1 MDVAVVVMSV
11 EVACSTTHVGQT
23 MLGNCLV
30 LDRAFHGRMTH
41 QRLLSDAW
49 AYHEQVQL
57 DQYLHPYG
65 PRRNDLVALVE
76 QNLKVPVCSQ
86 LD

>member
-1 MDVAVVVMSV
+1 MDVAVVEMSV

-23 MLGNCLV
+23 SLGNCQV

-41 QRLLSDAW
+41 RKLLSDAW
-49 AYHEQVQL
+49 AYRAQVQL
-57 DQYLHPYG
+57 DPHLPPWDLQKNG
-65 PRRNDLVALVE
+65 LVALVE

-86 LD
+86 PD

>member
-1 MDVAVVVMSV
+1 MDVEVVEMSV

-23 MLGNCLV
+23 SLGNCQV
-30 LDRAFHGRMTH
+30 LDRACHGRMTH

-65 PRRNDLVALVE
+65 PRRSDLVALME